1 MVALL
6 ACPYA
11 LAETIESR
19 VGKCYWARP
28 ALSETS
34 VEFHGDATLRKRLA
48 VYGKQRFEIVG
59 IRLGGP
65 WPPSEPIYEVKFD
78 EGHRAFI
85 DGRDFERRLY
95 RELRPNEVSVSPG
108 FDPPLG
114 RGVQVLKFER
124 ASIFVADPDVM
135 WERVRNQGPRT
146 FQPASP
152 VAAPSDAVPPVVTPE
167 SPVAQTIQSR

>member
-6 ACPYA
+6 TSPPA
-11 LAETIESR
+11 LAETIDSR
-19 VGKCYWARP
+19 VGRSYWARP

-34 VEFHGDATLRKRLA
+34 VEFHGDVTLRKRLA
-48 VYGKQRFEIVG
+48 IYGKLRFEIVG

-78 EGHRAFI
+78 DGHRAFI

-114 RGVQVLKFER
+114 RGVQVLQFER

-135 WERVRNQGPRT
+135 WERVRNQGPRS
-146 FQPASP
+146 FQPATP
-152 VAAPSDAVPPVVTPE
+152 AAAPRAVVPPVVTPA
-167 SPVAQTIQSR
+167 SPVAPTIPPR